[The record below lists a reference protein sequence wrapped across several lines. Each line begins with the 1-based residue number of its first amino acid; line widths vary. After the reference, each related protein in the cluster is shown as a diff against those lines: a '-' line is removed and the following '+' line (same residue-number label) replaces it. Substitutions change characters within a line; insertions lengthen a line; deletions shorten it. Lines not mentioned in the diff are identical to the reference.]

1 MTGGS
6 LDTTFGTGGIVTTT
20 IQPTSD
26 DLANTMTLQPD
37 NRIIVAGSSDN
48 GTASSFDFAVAR
60 YQSPNALPVVTDV
73 SKAGLEDSTVT
84 FAAGDFAAQ
93 FSDADDDALN
103 RIMITSLPAN
113 GTLKLN
119 NVAVTLNQE
128 IAAANLHH
136 LTFVPTTHW
145 SGITYFSWN
154 ASDGMDYA
162 VAGAKCNITLASV
175 NDPPTFTV
183 GADVT
188 ALEDS
193 GLQVL
198 TDWMSN
204 ISAGPPDETGQALA
218 FTLTTDHDAW
228 FSALPAITLNGT
240 SGTLSFTPAPDANG
254 VATVTVTLK
263 DDGGAAGGGADT
275 LTRTFTI
282 TVRAVNDAPS
292 FVKGADQLSMVG
304 SGTQTVTGWGTS
316 ISAGPANEASQSLMF
331 TLTTN
336 NDVLFGVLPAV
347 DAATGALSY
356 TPAAGK
362 WGSATVTVRLKDNG
376 GTANGGT
383 DTSAPQTF
391 TITIKPYQIHLP
403 LVQRN

>member
-1 MTGGS
+1 MRRW
-6 LDTTFGTGGIVTTT
+6 V
-20 IQPTSD
+20 
-26 DLANTMTLQPD
+26 
-37 NRIIVAGSSDN
+37 
-48 GTASSFDFAVAR
+48 
-60 YQSPNALPVVTDV
+60 Y
-73 SKAGLEDSTVT
+73 
-84 FAAGDFAAQ
+84 
-93 FSDADDDALN
+93 
-103 RIMITSLPAN
+103 
-113 GTLKLN
+113 
-119 NVAVTLNQE
+119 
-128 IAAANLHH
+128 H
-136 LTFVPTTHW
+136 
-145 SGITYFSWN
+145 
-154 ASDGMDYA
+154 
-162 VAGAKCNITLASV
+162 
-175 NDPPTFTV
+175 
-183 GADVT
+183 VT

-198 TDWMSN
+198 TDWMTD
-204 ISAGPPDETGQALA
+204 ISAGPSDEAGQALA

-292 FVKGADQLSMVG
+292 FVKGADQLCVVG
-304 SGTQTVTGWGTS
+304 SGAQTVTGWGTS

-331 TLTTN
+331 TLATN
-336 NDVLFGVLPAV
+336 NDVLFGVPPAV

-362 WGSATVTVRLKDNG
+362 WGSATVTVRLKDDG

-403 LVQRN
+403 LVQRH